1 MKLTFLGTGTSH
13 GLPYVGCECAV
24 CTSTDPLNKRLRCS
38 ILVEDEA
45 QNGETGTRI
54 LVDTSPDL
62 RQQFLRAKLSRISA
76 VMWTHTHNDHMIGL
90 DDLRPVTDICG
101 YVPAYAEAS
110 TMAHL
115 QNIFGYAFVDD
126 REHAGFPRLS
136 AHIIEPRVPFEID
149 DFQITPIPILH
160 GKNEILAYRFE
171 QAGST
176 LIYATDCSFV
186 PEKSWELMQNPDV
199 FIVDALRWR
208 EHPTHFNIEQ
218 ALAAAEKI
226 GAKQTYFTHAAHDLD
241 HHQTNLQLPPNV
253 EMAYDGLQIE
263 L

>member
-38 ILVEDEA
+38 VIVEDDA
-45 QNGETGTRI
+45 GSTQI

-62 RQQFLRAKLSRISA
+62 RQQFLREKLSQISA

-101 YVPAYAEAS
+101 YVPAYATQS

-115 QNIFGYAFVDD
+115 QNIFGYAFVED
-126 REHAGFPRLS
+126 REHAGFPRL
-136 AHIIEPRVPFEID
+136 APRLIEPRVPFEIG
-149 DFQITPIPILH
+149 DFRITPIPILH
-160 GKNEILAYRFE
+160 GRAEILAYRFE
-171 QAGST
+171 RAEST

-186 PEKSWELMQNPDV
+186 PDESWEMMQKPDV
-199 FIVDALRWR
+199 FVVDALRWN

-218 ALAAAEKI
+218 ALEAAAKI

>member
-13 GLPYVGCECAV
+13 GLPYVGCECTV

-38 ILVEDEA
+38 VIVEDDA
-45 QNGETGTRI
+45 GSTRI

-62 RQQFLRAKLSRISA
+62 RQQFLRENLSRISA

-101 YVPAYAEAS
+101 YVPAYASAP

-136 AHIIEPRVPFEID
+136 SRTIEPRVPFEIA
-149 DFQITPIPILH
+149 DFRIMPIPILH
-160 GKNEILAYRFE
+160 GRNEILAYRFE

-186 PEKSWELMQNPDV
+186 PEESWELMQLPDV

-218 ALAAAEKI
+218 ALAAAQKI

-241 HHQTNLQLPPNV
+241 HHQTNSQLPRGV
-253 EMAYDGLQIE
+253 EMAYDGLQIK

>member
-13 GLPYVGCECAV
+13 GLPYIGCECPV
-24 CTSTDPLNKRLRCS
+24 CASADPLNKRLRCS
-38 ILVEDEA
+38 ILIEDE
-45 QNGETGTRI
+45 NTRI

-62 RQQFLRAKLSRISA
+62 RQQFLRENISQISA

-101 YVPAYAEAS
+101 YIPAFAS
-110 TMAHL
+110 APTMAHL
-115 QNIFGYAFVDD
+115 QNIFGYAFVQN

-136 AHIIEPRVPFEID
+136 PQTIENRVPFQIAN
-149 DFQITPIPILH
+149 FRITPIPILH
-160 GKNEILAYRFE
+160 GKNEILSFRFDCK
-171 QAGST
+171 GST
-176 LIYATDCSFV
+176 LLYATDCSFI
-186 PEKSWELMQNPDV
+186 PDASGELMQNPDI

-218 ALAAAEKI
+218 ALEAAQKI
-226 GAKQTYFTHAAHDLD
+226 GAKKTYFTHIAHDLD
-241 HHQTNLQLPPNV
+241 HEATSAQLPANV
-253 EMAYDGLQIE
+253 AMAYDGLQIA

>member
-24 CTSTDPLNKRLRCS
+24 CTSHDPLNKRLRCS
-38 ILVEDEA
+38 IIVEDDA
-45 QNGETGTRI
+45 GETRI

-62 RQQFLRAKLSRISA
+62 RQQFLRENLSQISA

-101 YVPAYAEAS
+101 YVPAYASAP

-115 QNIFGYAFVDD
+115 QNIFGYAFVQD
-126 REHAGFPRLS
+126 REHAGYPRLS
-136 AHIIEPRVPFEID
+136 PNLIQNGVPFEIG
-149 DFQITPIPILH
+149 DFSITPIPILH

-171 QAGST
+171 QAAKV
-176 LIYATDCSFV
+176 LIYATDCSSV
-186 PEKSWELMQNPDV
+186 PDASWELMKNPDV

-208 EHPTHFNIEQ
+208 EHPTHFTIGQ
-218 ALAAAEKI
+218 ALEAAAKI
-226 GAKQTYFTHAAHDLD
+226 GAKQTFFTHAAHDLD
-241 HHQTNLQLPPNV
+241 HHATNSQLPPNV
-253 EMAYDGLQIE
+253 EMAYDGLRIE
-263 L
+263 I

>member
-13 GLPYVGCECAV
+13 GLPYVGCECEV

-38 ILVEDEA
+38 IIVEDDA
-45 QNGETGTRI
+45 QSTRI

-62 RQQFLRAKLSRISA
+62 RQQFLRKNLSRISA
-76 VMWTHTHNDHMIGL
+76 VMWTHTHNDHIIGL

-101 YVPAYAEAS
+101 YVPAYAS
-110 TMAHL
+110 SPTMAQL
-115 QNIFGYAFVDD
+115 QTVFGYAFVQD
-126 REHAGFPRLS
+126 REHAGFPRLTP
-136 AHIIEPRVPFEID
+136 HIIENRVPFAIA
-149 DFQITPIPILH
+149 DFRITPIPIMH
-160 GKNEILAYRFE
+160 GRAEILAYCFE

-176 LIYATDCSFV
+176 LIYATDCSFI
-186 PEKSWELMQNPDV
+186 PGESWELMQNPDV

-218 ALAAAEKI
+218 ALEAATKI
-226 GAKQTYFTHAAHDLD
+226 GAKQTYFTHTAHDLD